1 MCSQVVVG
9 KVPITSNMAATG
21 RRVSCVL
28 NIALL
33 HCLLQLCMV
42 HLPNLSDAPS
52 HYQAVCRALYTET
65 RELRTF
71 LEKIKSAK
79 EVGPCHRHRGCG
91 LVLLFV
97 LDTLIAV
104 LAAGVCVLVT
114 QYTENI

>member
-1 MCSQVVVG
+1 MFTDSVE
-9 KVPITSNMAATG
+9 KAPMTSNMAAMG
-21 RRVSCVL
+21 HRVNCVL
-28 NIALL
+28 NISLL

-79 EVGPCHRHRGCG
+79 EVGPCHHHRGCG

-97 LDTLIAV
+97 SDTLIAV
-104 LAAGVCVLVT
+104 
-114 QYTENI
+114 